1 MNIKF
6 VSNVNDVGQ
15 NFVIEYEAVNEDEG
29 EWIEQ
34 RILFHWKIK
43 KILSTCM
50 AVKTSEIR

>member
-29 EWIEQ
+29 E
-34 RILFHWKIK
+34 
-43 KILSTCM
+43 
-50 AVKTSEIR
+50 